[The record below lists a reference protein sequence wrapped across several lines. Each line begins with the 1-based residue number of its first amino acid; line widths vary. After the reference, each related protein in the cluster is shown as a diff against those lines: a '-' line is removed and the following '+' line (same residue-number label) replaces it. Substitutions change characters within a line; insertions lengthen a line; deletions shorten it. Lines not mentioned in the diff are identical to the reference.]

1 MSLAKGTATMASI
14 AVKYH
19 EARQSLGNGPL
30 DISSE
35 AGRQAVNDLLM
46 GSSVDMMLKEDKR
59 MGQGYTN
66 TQKLMGVEIWSMD
79 KLSGFTK
86 DSPARRSLNEEQIQE
101 LLQKPNSLKSMGIVK
116 GVVSDILQASVEDQ
130 KEAER
135 SYQKELA
142 AGREKEPEIN
152 PLQARV

>member
-1 MSLAKGTATMASI
+1 MLPPITAITI
-14 AVKYH
+14 RYAVSFAEY
-19 EARQSLGNGPL
+19 
-30 DISSE
+30 
-35 AGRQAVNDLLM
+35 AGLKAILITSAVN
-46 GSSVDMMLKEDKR
+46 MMIQEDKR

-66 TQKLMGVEIWSMD
+66 TQKLMGVELWNGEN
-79 KLSGFTK
+79 LSAFTRN
-86 DSPARRSLNEEQIQE
+86 SPARRSLNEEQIQG